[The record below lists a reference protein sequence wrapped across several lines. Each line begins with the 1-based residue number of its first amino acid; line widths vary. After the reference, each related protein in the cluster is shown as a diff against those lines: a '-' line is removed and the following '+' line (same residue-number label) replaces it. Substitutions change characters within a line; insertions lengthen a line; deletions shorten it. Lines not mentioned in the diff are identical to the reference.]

1 MHPRTRSRAIWS
13 VVTILAVGALFYFSS
28 AVMTWLR
35 VTIHGR

>member
-1 MHPRTRSRAIWS
+1 VI
-13 VVTILAVGALFYFSS
+13 VAVLYFSSS